1 MMFSTANSLDNFTRV
16 CDDPARE
23 VVSPQAYLLFYRRQ
37 SAEPLG
43 GHVLRE
49 IVNKYKRG
57 LEEHEH
63 DYAGDDQLTGDLR
76 NGSTSV
82 SAGAAVGAIRPT
94 DDENEDDREAENPLD
109 RMFHEPS
116 WSFGPAADGPSIR
129 RHPSP
134 NDDDGDADLFG
145 DNDSTAA
152 VGDGESEPDTR
163 LADLDNS
170 GPASEQEGT
179 FEDVPP
185 LLEDGS
191 EDELPVVELRVGE
204 DDKMATDA

>member
-1 MMFSTANSLDNFTRV
+1 M
-16 CDDPARE
+16 
-23 VVSPQAYLLFYRRQ
+23 VSPQAYLLFYRRQ

-43 GHVLRE
+43 GPVLRE

-57 LEEHEH
+57 LEEHE
-63 DYAGDDQLTGDLR
+63 DDFAGEDQLTGDLR

-82 SAGAAVGAIRPT
+82 SAAVGAIRPA
-94 DDENEDDREAENPLD
+94 DGENEDDREAENSLD

-116 WSFGPAADGPSIR
+116 WSFGPAADGRSVR

-134 NDDDGDADLFG
+134 NDDDGNADLFG

-152 VGDGESEPDTR
+152 VGDGDSEPDTR
-163 LADLDNS
+163 LEDLDNS
-170 GPASEQEGT
+170 GPVSEHEGS

-204 DDKMATDA
+204 EDKMATDA

>member
-1 MMFSTANSLDNFTRV
+1 MALFANSLDNFARAI
-16 CDDPARE
+16 DDPARE

-43 GHVLRE
+43 GPVLRE
-49 IVNKYKRG
+49 IVNKYKKG
-57 LEEHEH
+57 LEDH
-63 DYAGDDQLTGDLR
+63 GDDGAEEGQVPDLH
-76 NGSTSV
+76 NGSS
-82 SAGAAVGAIRPT
+82 SISAAAGAVRSAE
-94 DDENEDDREAENPLD
+94 DENEDEREVENPLD

-116 WSFGPAADGPSIR
+116 WSFGRAAEGLSVR
-129 RHPSP
+129 RHTSP
-134 NDDDGDADLFG
+134 NDDEDADLFG

-152 VGDGESEPDTR
+152 VGDDSEPDTR
-163 LADLDNS
+163 LEDLDKS
-170 GPASEQEGT
+170 GPASEHEGS

-191 EDELPVVELRVGE
+191 EGELPVVELRVGD